1 MKRKIAQPATGNSG
15 SEAPPASEIKR
26 AVGLLIITVKDSNPN
41 GDPEQDGDPR
51 QRPDEL
57 GEISP
62 VSFKRKLREIVDNEA
77 GAVWTKLTQKHELP
91 EQGYSYE
98 ILENRGRDRDAI
110 RALILDDEEK
120 VHFPTFHK
128 KYWDARVFGNTFLEK
143 ESEEDGE
150 GAARSNKEKEARK
163 RRLKA
168 SIKSGVVHF
177 GVGLSVLPIKIHRE
191 TFSNKAGVERGLTA
205 GLAPQAFRYVE
216 GFAVYT
222 MPFFINPNPAMK
234 TWCTKKDI
242 DLLLDLIPHAYH
254 ANPSLIRQQVE
265 VRIAH
270 YVEHADD
277 TLGSFSDF
285 VLLQYLK
292 PQPIP
297 KDEQKLCAEEPDDLK
312 RLYRVPKF
320 EDVKQKLA
328 ISCGDHRELVGF
340 YKWD

>member
-1 MKRKIAQPATGNSG
+1 MKRRTAQTAIGNSRG
-15 SEAPPASEIKR
+15 EAPPASQIKR

-41 GDPEQDGDPR
+41 GDPDQDGDPR

-62 VSFKRKLREIVDNEA
+62 VSFKRKLREIVDNKS
-77 GAVWTKLTQKHELP
+77 GQVWTKLAQKYELP
-91 EQGYSYE
+91 EQDYTYD
-98 ILENRGRDRDAI
+98 ILETRGRDRKAI
-110 RALILDDEEK
+110 EK
-120 VHFPTFHK
+120 TLLSDNKEAHFPTFHK
-128 KYWDARVFGNTFLEK
+128 RYWDARVFGNTFLEK
-143 ESEEDGE
+143 ESADE
-150 GAARSNKEKEARK
+150 GGNRQDSLDRK
-163 RRLKA
+163 LKMKA
-168 SIKSGVVHF
+168 SIKGGVVHF

-222 MPFFINPNPAMK
+222 MPFFINPNPATK
-234 TWCTKKDI
+234 TWCTKKDV
-242 DLLLDLIPHAYH
+242 DLLLGLIPHAYH

-270 YVEHADD
+270 YIEHANN

-312 RLYRVPKF
+312 RLYRVPKL

-328 ISCGDHRELVGF
+328 ISCGDHRELIGF

>member
-1 MKRKIAQPATGNSG
+1 MSRKTARTTATNGGADSL
-15 SEAPPASEIKR
+15 PASAIKR

-41 GDPEQDGDPR
+41 GNPDEEGDPR
-51 QRPDEL
+51 QRPDDRL

-62 VSFKRKLREIVDNEA
+62 PSFKRKLREIVDNKSGE
-77 GAVWTKLTQKHELP
+77 VWRKFAQKHSLAEADY
-91 EQGYSYE
+91 G
-98 ILENRGRDRDAI
+98 ILETRGRDRKAI
-110 RALILDDEEK
+110 EKLLQSDDEK
-120 VHFPTFHK
+120 KHFPKFHK
-128 KYWDARVFGNTFLEK
+128 QYWDARVFGNTFLED
-143 ESEEDGE
+143 SEVE
-150 GAARSNKEKEARK
+150 GSSRQDTYKRK
-163 RRLKA
+163 LKMKA
-168 SIKSGVVHF
+168 SIKGGVVHF
-177 GVGLSVLPIKIHRE
+177 GVGLSVLPIEIHRE
-191 TFSNKAGVERGLTA
+191 TLSNKAAVQEGRTA
-205 GLAPQAFRYVE
+205 GLAPQAFRYVR

-222 MPFFINPNPAMK
+222 MPFFINPNPAAK
-234 TWCTKKDI
+234 TCCAKKDI
-242 DLLLDLIPHAYH
+242 DLLLDLISHAYP

-270 YVEHADD
+270 YVEHAGD

-297 KDEQKLCAEEPDDLK
+297 KNEQKSEAEEPDDLK

-328 ISCGDHRELVGF
+328 ISCGEYRELIGF